1 MDSLDSAYSN
11 MADIIYMNHQDV
23 IDFAASTVDKLDAY
37 AYEWEEEGVVHIH
50 LHPLKH
56 SFGNL
61 SKVSFS
67 KASSVSTYEGDSRFL
82 VLVATNVN
90 IASATLFER
99 TSDGYSEKEF
109 VYIPSQ
115 EDLYSRN
122 EGLLELDILSKK
134 KVIIVGLGSFGSQI
148 AIELAKA
155 GVGVFSL
162 FDFDRVELH
171 NLSRHTCNANE
182 LGRLKTDAIEDA
194 ILGKN
199 PYATVKKY
207 PVNINEHLDL
217 LEKELENADLMICAT
232 DNNASRYNISK
243 ALVRHKK
250 IGIFGRAITRAEG
263 GDVFRYRPGGPCYGC
278 LIGADFL
285 PPEEI
290 TNVESAR
297 GDGRIPAYVSAEDAN
312 AIVQVGLSSDIQPIC
327 NLMVK
332 ISLLELSRGLNSGI
346 NSLEDDLVYDCYIWA
361 NRREKNY
368 KEWHPFFQ
376 AGKNRTVM
384 RWYGVNVPR
393 NEGCAICSHNVELDV
408 SGVGGFRPQVDD
420 LGDVTLEL

>member
-1 MDSLDSAYSN
+1 MEDT
-11 MADIIYMNHQDV
+11 IYINHQDV
-23 IDFAASTVDKLDAY
+23 LDFASSTTDELEAF
-37 AYEWEEEGVVHIH
+37 AYEWEGEGVIHIH

-56 SFGNL
+56 SFGHL
-61 SKVSFS
+61 SSVSFS
-67 KASSVSTYEGDSRFL
+67 KVSTISLYKGTARFVIL
-82 VLVATNVN
+82 VSKRDGKDAV
-90 IASATLFER
+90 SLFER
-99 TSDGYSEKEF
+99 VSDGFIEKSYLF
-109 VYIPSQ
+109 IPSL

-122 EGLLELDILSKK
+122 KGLLELDILSQK

-155 GVGVFSL
+155 GVGIFSL

-199 PYATVKKY
+199 PYATVKKF

-217 LEKELENADLMICAT
+217 LEKELESTDLMICAT

-243 ALVRHKK
+243 ALVRLSKT
-250 IGIFGRAITRAEG
+250 GIFGRAITRAEG

-297 GDGRIPAYVSAEDAN
+297 GDGRIPAYVSAEDAD
-312 AIVQVGLSSDIQPIC
+312 AVVQVGLSSDIQPIC

-332 ISLLELSRGLNSGI
+332 LSLLELSKGLNSGI
-346 NSLEDDLVYDCYIWA
+346 NSLEEDLVYDCYIWA

-368 KEWHPFFQ
+368 KDWHPFFQ

-393 NEGCAICSHNVELDV
+393 NEGCAICSLNVELDT
-408 SGVGGFRPQVDD
+408 SGINGFKPQVDD
-420 LGDVTLEL
+420 LGDVTLDL